1 MTHFHYYIIAGAQCD
16 ENTRLFKVGVGSSK
30 QGQRDFLYLTA
41 FAVEHGHYFELVSDK
56 TDEFL
61 RRVTLSLGRSFS
73 DIIRL
78 SSRELCR
85 YLKGAG
91 LPALSNS
98 QLLSADS
105 QLRFLNTSYRVIS
118 NLRARDH
125 KTAKRSR

>member
-1 MTHFHYYIIAGAQCD
+1 MTHYYYYIESGAILD
-16 ENTRLFKVGVGSSK
+16 DSARLFKVGIGTSRQS
-30 QGQRDFLYLTA
+30 QRDYLALTA
-41 FAVEHGHYFELVSDK
+41 FAVNHGHYFELVSEK
-56 TDEFL
+56 SDEFMH
-61 RRVTLSLGRSFS
+61 RVTLSLGRVFS
-73 DIIRL
+73 DIIHL

-105 QLRFLNTSYRVIS
+105 QLRFLNTSYRIIS

-125 KTAKRSR
+125 STAKRSR

>member
-1 MTHFHYYIIAGAQCD
+1 MTHYYYYIESGAILD
-16 ENTRLFKVGVGSSK
+16 DSARLFKVGIGTSRQS
-30 QGQRDFLYLTA
+30 QRNFLYLTA
-41 FAVEHGHYFELVSDK
+41 FAVNHGHYFELVSGE
-56 TDEFL
+56 TDDFM
-61 RRVTLSLGRSFS
+61 RRVTLSLGRVFS
-73 DIIRL
+73 DVIVL

-98 QLLSADS
+98 QLLTADS

-125 KTAKRSR
+125 KIAKR

>member
-1 MTHFHYYIIAGAQCD
+1 MTHYYYYIESGAVLD
-16 ENTRLFKVGVGSSK
+16 ENARLFKVGIGTSRQS
-30 QGQRDFLYLTA
+30 QRDFLALTA
-41 FAVEHGHYFELVSDK
+41 FAVNHGHYFELVSDK

-61 RRVTLSLGRSFS
+61 RRVTLSLGWNFS
-73 DIIRL
+73 AITHL

-105 QLRFLNTSYRVIS
+105 QLRFLNTSYRIIS

-125 KTAKRSR
+125 STAKRSR

>member
-1 MTHFHYYIIAGAQCD
+1 MTHFYYYIESGAILD
-16 ENTRLFKVGVGSSK
+16 ENARLFKVGIGTSRQS
-30 QGQRDFLYLTA
+30 QRDFLALTA
-41 FAVEHGHYFELVSDK
+41 FAVNHGHYFELVSDK

-73 DIIRL
+73 DIIHL

-105 QLRFLNTSYRVIS
+105 QLRFLNSSYRIIS
-118 NLRARDH
+118 NLRARDNS
-125 KTAKRSR
+125 TAKRAR